1 MAAPIQGLALAL
13 LSLLVLCAPARAQTA
28 TPIEHLIV
36 VVGENLSFDNL
47 FGTYRP
53 QSNAKIHNLLSQ
65 GIVNRDGNPGPEFTK
80 AAQRRAEV
88 RDTYQVTPHIVGT
101 YGELPRA
108 GTTYAPGLPRFAPD
122 ARFPALLPNGPFQI
136 TKSVDYTA
144 AVGDPVHRF
153 FQMWQQV
160 DGGRRDLFVWVDETS
175 GEGSQNRA
183 DPDSGTNQGG
193 VSMGFYN
200 MAAGDAPY
208 LRQLADS
215 YALSD
220 NHHQPVMGGTGANFQ
235 ALATGHAI
243 AYSRDGALAAPPPNQ
258 IENPNPRPGTNNW
271 YIQSGYSS
279 GSYTNCSD
287 ANAPGSRSIRAY
299 LTALPYRPFNDGNCE
314 PGAYYLV
321 NNYRAGFQA
330 NGEPAPLGP
339 EIFRVPPQSQPTIAE
354 ALSVKGISW
363 KWYSGGRTVGGV
375 AREEYCGVCDPL
387 TYSSAIMT
395 APLRANLQDHAAL
408 FRDIDDI
415 YAMPAV
421 AFVIP
426 PNTESGHPASSTV
439 SRYEHFLRKLIDKVQ
454 SNPALW
460 AKSAILVTVD
470 EGGGYWDSGYI
481 QILDAFGDGTRIP
494 LIAVSPFARKGLVD
508 HTYSDHVSILKFIET
523 NWGLPTLSA
532 GSRDQLPNPIEDSAD
547 PYVPANRPAIGDL
560 RSLFQF

>member
-1 MAAPIQGLALAL
+1 MAAPIKGLALAL
-13 LSLLVLCAPARAQTA
+13 LSLLMLLAPARGQTA

-47 FGTYRP
+47 FGVYRP
-53 QSNAKIHNLLSQ
+53 QSNAKIRNLLSQ
-65 GIVNRDGNPGPEFTK
+65 RIVNRDGNPGPEFTN

-88 RDTYQVTPHIVGT
+88 RDTYQVTPQIVGT
-101 YGELPRA
+101 YGELPRP

-122 ARFPALLPNGPFQI
+122 ARFPALLANGPFQI
-136 TKSVDYTA
+136 TKYVDYTA

-160 DGGRRDLFVWVDETS
+160 DGGKRDLFVWVDETS

-183 DPDSGTNQGG
+183 DPDSGTNQGA
-193 VSMGFYN
+193 VAMGFYN

-208 LRQLADS
+208 FRQLAEN

-243 AYSRDGALAAPPPNQ
+243 AYWRDGILAHPPPGQ

-271 YIQSGYSS
+271 YTQSGYSN

-287 ANAPGSRSIRAY
+287 ANAPGSKSIRAY

-314 PGAYYLV
+314 PDAYYLV
-321 NNYRAGFQA
+321 NNYRAGFLA

-354 ALSVKGISW
+354 ALSAKGITW
-363 KWYSGGRTVGGV
+363 KWYSGGRTAGGV
-375 AREEYCGVCDPL
+375 TSEEYCGVCDPL

-395 APLRANLQDHAAL
+395 GPLKANLQDHAAL

-426 PNTESGHPASSTV
+426 PNTQSGHPASSTV
-439 SRYEHFLRKLIDKVQ
+439 SRYEAFLRKLIDKVR
-454 SNPALW
+454 SNPELW

-481 QILDAFGDGTRIP
+481 QILDAVGDGTRIP
-494 LIAVSPFARKGLVD
+494 LIAVSPFARRGEID
-508 HTYSDHVSILKFIET
+508 HTYTDHISILKFIEA
-523 NWGLPTLSA
+523 NWGLPILSKR
-532 GSRDQLPNPIEDSAD
+532 SRDQLPNPIEDSAD
-547 PYVPANRPAIGDL
+547 PYIPANRPAIGDL
-560 RSLFQF
+560 RSLFRF